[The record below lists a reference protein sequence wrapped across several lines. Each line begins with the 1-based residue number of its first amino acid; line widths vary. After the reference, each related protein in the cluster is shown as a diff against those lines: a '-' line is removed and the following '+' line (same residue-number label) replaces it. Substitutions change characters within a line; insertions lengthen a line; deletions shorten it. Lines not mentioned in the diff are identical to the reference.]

1 MINHERFIW
10 LPKSKYPEYQTTIYS
25 NCDLE
30 NIENFTVAEFKRYY
44 SFDKIIVKAELRF
57 SGDTEYQLYLNGE
70 TIATGPVNVGG
81 DFLANDRVRS
91 NHYASNLT
99 LDINSCYL
107 DFFARVKLGP
117 TEILDYSKGHGG
129 FMLSALLTFEDGNKK
144 LIYTDKTWL
153 TRRNVYYNAP
163 KSYNNSLEE
172 DSFVN
177 AEEVTNVW
185 HPTDSLIPV
194 RTESLIIPENNLI
207 KVLPYEDK
215 TVDLPLDLIYGGYIY
230 IKVKT
235 QGKINIK
242 FNCYEHNDY
251 GIEENFVFV
260 KDGEY
265 RGFKMHS
272 AGGLLLRIR
281 SESDFEAEIEPMFIT
296 ACYPVTVDAKTV
308 TNDMM
313 LNKVFD
319 VCAHTL
325 KYCRQYIHLDSPR
338 HTEPLACTGD
348 YYIESLMTAF
358 TFGDMKLAEFDVMRT
373 ADLIMHNYGR
383 MFHTT
388 YSLIWV
394 RMIYDIYM
402 FTGNKE
408 VLNYVKNA
416 LMLLLSLF
424 ETYIGDN
431 GLIEK
436 PYDYMFIDWIYIDEI
451 SLHHPPKALGQSCLN
466 MYYYGAL
473 NYASKIFDV
482 LDESAMAKDCLTKAE
497 NLKKAINTYLYD
509 SEKELYFEGLNTPTD
524 ENLIRDYMPQNVA
537 KRYYRKHANILAAYF
552 DVCDKDT
559 SVMLLNKVMTDDS
572 LGYIQPYFA
581 HFLLEAI
588 YKHGLRDKY
597 TLKILE
603 DWYAPVK
610 ECSKGLVE
618 GFYKPNPTYGFDH
631 SHAWGGTPAY
641 SLPKALLGFEMIE
654 ANFKKIKLS
663 PSLLGLK
670 SAKVQ
675 MPTPYGMFECRLNLN
690 SEPEYIIPEGMTVE
704 F

>member
-207 KVLPYEDK
+207 KVLPHEEK

-524 ENLIRDYMPQNVA
+524 ENLIRDDMPQNVA